1 MKKHFIK
8 TLFFVLAIVTTF
20 SLVACSENKLQEYEK
35 ARDNLYAYVE
45 AGEFKRTNLQGEP
58 YLYVVQE
65 NDDEI
70 TIDNIEDNI
79 AVLFFPSLY
88 YYFFS
93 ATGRTIMYKDVVM
106 IFEDYEIDDNDNIIY
121 ENIIYERK

>member
-20 SLVACSENKLQEYEK
+20 SLVACSEEYEK

-45 AGEFKRTNLQGEP
+45 AGEFKAVSQGGSPLLFLVTVDDINEDGNIQSSIVHIFGVAKF
-58 YLYVVQE
+58 YVYTSKGY
-65 NDDEI
+65 I
-70 TIDNIEDNI
+70 
-79 AVLFFPSLY
+79 
-88 YYFFS
+88 YYFDILVIS
-93 ATGRTIMYKDVVM
+93 
-106 IFEDYEIDDNDNIIY
+106 EDYELVGGNIIY